1 MDVQTYHLNHD
12 WRSLFPLRIKSE
24 TKQMESVSNS
34 PLPRDR
40 ELESR
45 THTDRASIDV
55 GVVKS
60 RLRNVGD
67 MSGELCVCKLTAESS
82 VIVTTVRVTIGY
94 SDSFLLPKKDLT
106 ILKIFGYW

>member
-1 MDVQTYHLNHD
+1 MVLYLCK
-12 WRSLFPLRIKSE
+12 KSNL
-24 TKQMESVSNS
+24 KQNKNGKSVSNS

-94 SDSFLLPKKDLT
+94 SDSFLLPKKPHYT
-106 ILKIFGYW
+106 ENIRIL